1 MSARLA
7 GFVRTSLLAL
17 SLAACGGG
25 GGSSGGTAQPMSA
38 AVSSGAITAFGSVFV
53 NGHEFGTSHATV
65 IDDDSGATS
74 STSGL
79 EVGMVVTIKPASGS
93 NDASPEAAEIH
104 MTPLA
109 RGYVAASDSS
119 AGTISVMGQTVQI
132 SSATVFSDRRACVTA
147 ATPCTPVSGQ
157 SGLVVGAG
165 SGSFVGV
172 HGYLFASGIGGAQI
186 VATLINV
193 RDPGT
198 TPDYKLEGVV
208 TALDAAVPSVTIGTE
223 TVDLSHAACR
233 TDGASA
239 ACASAFKVGDVVAAH
254 GSTAPSGSSFAAGFA
269 RSARLLPQTPGAT
282 VEVEG
287 KVSSVNGSSF
297 VVRGVQVDGSALP
310 SDQLPAVGDR
320 IELVGT
326 IAADGLTVTATSVEG
341 HEHALANHL
350 VMAGPLTSV
359 TPGVAA
365 NTFNVVV
372 LGQTAVVSADTRIA
386 DRTSDTQATFNITNF
401 QTYLQGKT
409 SPYVVLRTVVDGTG
423 ALQARGFDIVKT
435 PSSGLVGIAG
445 TADAA
450 EVISGGS
457 ASVMVHGVSV
467 IFDPLRAIAAKG
479 NLVLAKGALTSAG
492 AIDTTVSKGRI
503 LVLPFGEHDHDIDIG
518 LDDN

>member
-25 GGSSGGTAQPMSA
+25 GGSSSGTAQPMSA
-38 AVSSGAITAFGSVFV
+38 SVSSGAITAFGSVFV

-65 IDDDSGATS
+65 IDDDSGAA
-74 STSGL
+74 STTASL
-79 EVGMVVTIKPASGS
+79 EVGMVVTVKPASGS
-93 NDASPEAAEIH
+93 TDTAPEAAEIH

-132 SSATVFSDRRACVTA
+132 SSATVFSDRRACVSA

-157 SGLVVGAG
+157 SGLAVGATG

-172 HGYLFASGIGGAQI
+172 HGYLFASGSGGAQI

-193 RDPGT
+193 RDPG
-198 TPDYKLEGVV
+198 PDFKLEGVV
-208 TALDAAVPSVTIGTE
+208 TALDATAPSVTIGTE
-223 TVDLSHAACR
+223 TVDLSHASCR
-233 TDGASA
+233 TDSASA

-254 GSTAPSGSSFAAGFA
+254 GTTLPSGSTFTPAFA

-326 IAADGLTVTATSVEG
+326 IAADGLTVTAASVEG
-341 HEHALANHL
+341 HEHAIANHL

-359 TPGVAA
+359 TPGIAA

-401 QTYLQGKT
+401 QTYLQGKS
-409 SPYVVLRTVVDGTG
+409 SPYVVVRTVVDGTG

-450 EVISGGS
+450 EVVSGGS

-518 LDDN
+518 LDDD